1 MKAGLFFPCMPDSS
15 LVELVLLRHGIAV
28 ERVEGRD
35 AVDRP
40 LTAKG
45 RRRTQAV
52 MEALV
57 AGGLRLDRLVTSPY
71 DRALETAQIALQ
83 AGLAPVLDSD
93 ERLCPGGPVAEVLN
107 DHSGCVALVGHEP
120 DLGLLACDLLGLPPG
135 SLRIRK
141 AGLVQL
147 RFGPGGWTLEGLLR
161 PKLLLGSLGI

>member
-1 MKAGLFFPCMPDSS
+1 ML
-15 LVELVLLRHGIAV
+15 EQ
-28 ERVEGRD
+28 RVS
-35 AVDRP
+35 
-40 LTAKG
+40 
-45 RRRTQAV
+45 
-52 MEALV
+52 
-57 AGGLRLDRLVTSPY
+57 SPY
-71 DRALETAQIALQ
+71 DRALEAAQIARE

-135 SLRIRK
+135 SVRIRK

-147 RFGPGGWTLEGLLR
+147 RSSPGGWTLEGLLR

>member
-1 MKAGLFFPCMPDSS
+1 MPDSS

-35 AVDRP
+35 AADRP
-40 LTAKG
+40 LTKRG

-52 MEALV
+52 IEALV
-57 AGGLRLDRLVTSPY
+57 AGGMKLDRLVTSPY

-93 ERLCPGGPVAEVLN
+93 DRLCPSGSAAELLL
-107 DHSGCVALVGHEP
+107 DHSGSIALVGHEP
-120 DLGLLACDLLGLPPG
+120 DLGLLACDLLRLPPG

-147 RFGPGGWTLEGLLR
+147 RSRPGGWTLEGLLR
-161 PKLLLGSLGI
+161 PGLLPCTRGL

>member
-1 MKAGLFFPCMPDSS
+1 MTAAPSCRSMPASS

-35 AVDRP
+35 AADRP
-40 LTAKG
+40 LTPRG
-45 RRRTQAV
+45 RSRTQAV

-57 AGGLRLDRLVTSPY
+57 AGGMQLDRLVTSPY

-93 ERLCPGGPVAEVLN
+93 DRLCPGGLVAELLH
-107 DHSGCVALVGHEP
+107 DLGGRIALVGHEP
-120 DLGLLACDLLGLPPG
+120 DLGLLACALLGLPPG

-147 RFGPGGWTLEGLLR
+147 RFRPGGWTLEGLLR
-161 PKLLLGSLGI
+161 PGLLPCTQGL

>member
-1 MKAGLFFPCMPDSS
+1 MPDSS

-35 AVDRP
+35 AADRP
-40 LTAKG
+40 LTKRG

-52 MEALV
+52 IEALV
-57 AGGLRLDRLVTSPY
+57 AGGMKLDRLVTSPY

-93 ERLCPGGPVAEVLN
+93 DRLCPGGSAAELLL
-107 DHSGCVALVGHEP
+107 DHSGSIALVGHEP
-120 DLGLLACDLLGLPPG
+120 DLGLLACDLLRLPPG

-147 RFGPGGWTLEGLLR
+147 RSSPGGWTLEGLLR
-161 PKLLLGSLGI
+161 PGLLPCTRGL

>member
-1 MKAGLFFPCMPDSS
+1 MKAGPFFPCMPDSS

-40 LTAKG
+40 LTPKG

-57 AGGLRLDRLVTSPY
+57 AGGLQLDRLVTSPY

-93 ERLCPGGPVAEVLN
+93 DRLCPGGPVAELLH
-107 DHSGCVALVGHEP
+107 DHSGRIALVGHEP
-120 DLGLLACDLLGLPPG
+120 DLGLLCSTILRLPPG

-147 RFGPGGWTLEGLLR
+147 RSRPEGWTLEGLLR
-161 PKLLLGSLGI
+161 PGLLPCTRGL

>member
-1 MKAGLFFPCMPDSS
+1 MPDSS

-35 AVDRP
+35 AADRH
-40 LTAKG
+40 LTKRG

-52 MEALV
+52 IEALV
-57 AGGLRLDRLVTSPY
+57 AGGMKLDRLVTSPY

-93 ERLCPGGPVAEVLN
+93 DRLCPGGPAAELLL
-107 DHSGCVALVGHEP
+107 DHSGSIALVGHEP
-120 DLGLLACDLLGLPPG
+120 DLGLLACDLLRLPPG

-147 RFGPGGWTLEGLLR
+147 RSRPGGWTLEGLLR
-161 PKLLLGSLGI
+161 PGLLPCTRGL

>member
-1 MKAGLFFPCMPDSS
+1 MPDSS

-28 ERVEGRD
+28 KRVEGRD
-35 AVDRP
+35 AADRP
-40 LTAKG
+40 LTKRG

-52 MEALV
+52 IEALV
-57 AGGLRLDRLVTSPY
+57 AGGMKLDRLVTSPY

-93 ERLCPGGPVAEVLN
+93 DRLCPGGPASELLL
-107 DHSGCVALVGHEP
+107 DHSGSIALVGHEP
-120 DLGLLACDLLGLPPG
+120 DLGLLACDLLRLPPG

-147 RFGPGGWTLEGLLR
+147 RSRPGGWTLEGLLR
-161 PKLLLGSLGI
+161 PGLLPCTQGL

>member
-1 MKAGLFFPCMPDSS
+1 
-15 LVELVLLRHGIAV
+15 
-28 ERVEGRD
+28 
-35 AVDRP
+35 
-40 LTAKG
+40 
-45 RRRTQAV
+45 

-147 RFGPGGWTLEGLLR
+147 RFQSWGLDTRGTAAAETAAGQPGNLSR
-161 PKLLLGSLGI
+161 PA

>member
-15 LVELVLLRHGIAV
+15 LVKLMLLRHGIAV

-35 AVDRP
+35 AADRP
-40 LTAKG
+40 LTPKG

-57 AGGLRLDRLVTSPY
+57 GGGLWLDRLVTSPY

-107 DHSGCVALVGHEP
+107 DLSGCVALVGHEP
-120 DLGLLACDLLGLPPG
+120 DLGLLACDLLRMPPG
-135 SLRIRK
+135 SLEIRK
-141 AGLVQL
+141 AGLVQM
-147 RFGPGGWTLEGLLR
+147 RSRPGGWTLEGLLR
-161 PKLLLGSLGI
+161 PKLLLATLGI

>member
-1 MKAGLFFPCMPDSS
+1 MPASS

-35 AVDRP
+35 AADRP
-40 LTAKG
+40 LTPRG

-57 AGGLRLDRLVTSPY
+57 AGGMQLDRLVTSPY

-93 ERLCPGGPVAEVLN
+93 DRLCPGGLVAELLH
-107 DHSGCVALVGHEP
+107 DHGGSIALVGHEP
-120 DLGLLACDLLGLPPG
+120 DLGLVGLRPSEAAAGIPADPQG
-135 SLRIRK
+135 RAGAAAIR
-141 AGLVQL
+141 
-147 RFGPGGWTLEGLLR
+147 PGGWTLEGLLR
-161 PKLLLGSLGI
+161 PGLLPCTQGL

>member
-1 MKAGLFFPCMPDSS
+1 M
-15 LVELVLLRHGIAV
+15 LLRHGIAV

-35 AVDRP
+35 AADRP
-40 LTAKG
+40 LTKRG

-52 MEALV
+52 IEALV
-57 AGGLRLDRLVTSPY
+57 AGGMKLDRLVTSPY

-93 ERLCPGGPVAEVLN
+93 DRLCPGGAAAELLL
-107 DHSGCVALVGHEP
+107 DHSGSIALVGHEP
-120 DLGLLACDLLGLPPG
+120 DLGLLACDLLRLPPG

-147 RFGPGGWTLEGLLR
+147 RSSPGGWTLEGLLR
-161 PKLLLGSLGI
+161 PGLLPCTRGL

>member
-1 MKAGLFFPCMPDSS
+1 MPDSS

-35 AVDRP
+35 AADRP
-40 LTAKG
+40 LTKRG

-52 MEALV
+52 IEALV
-57 AGGLRLDRLVTSPY
+57 AGGMKLDRLVTSPY

-93 ERLCPGGPVAEVLN
+93 DRLCPGGPASELLL
-107 DHSGCVALVGHEP
+107 DHSGSIALVGHEP
-120 DLGLLACDLLGLPPG
+120 DLGLLACDLLRLPPG

-147 RFGPGGWTLEGLLR
+147 RSRPGGWTLEGLLR
-161 PKLLLGSLGI
+161 PGLLPCTQGL

>member
-1 MKAGLFFPCMPDSS
+1 MPDSS

-28 ERVEGRD
+28 ERVEGSD
-35 AVDRP
+35 AADRP
-40 LTAKG
+40 LTKRG

-52 MEALV
+52 IEALV
-57 AGGLRLDRLVTSPY
+57 AGGMKLDRLVTSPY

-93 ERLCPGGPVAEVLN
+93 DRLCPGGPAAELLL
-107 DHSGCVALVGHEP
+107 DHSGSIALVGHEP
-120 DLGLLACDLLGLPPG
+120 DLGLLACDLLRLPPG

-147 RFGPGGWTLEGLLR
+147 RSRPGGWTLEGLLR
-161 PKLLLGSLGI
+161 PGLLPCTRGL